1 MMALCAM
8 SVSAQG
14 IEFMPE
20 GSLLQAAV
28 DKAKAENKLVFLDC
42 YTSWCGPCRMMAT
55 KIFPTQEVG
64 DFMNPKYVSIK
75 IDMEKGEGPAVAERL
90 QVSAFPTF
98 VILNGEGAEVGRFV
112 GGSDAKGFME
122 RVEKNSVND
131 GSASLDA
138 RFNAGERDP
147 KFLLDYIE
155 YLNGVYRRQQCNVVA
170 EILLDGKAETF
181 ASDTTLMKVF
191 MNHLSNPYNPAFIY
205 AAKHPEEMAAQVGRE
220 KYDNRIHSVLYRYSN
235 STLKKDGNGGL
246 VLDSKK
252 LDDFYSLMKE
262 CNIAKA
268 SHYKHD
274 VLLRYAESKED
285 WQSYIASMEEYA
297 GADMLDWVMCT
308 KARVLIDKCQ
318 DKTVLDRL
326 KALLQTRYDAL
337 SSGGRQPQEVK
348 GRRASDVTPQQRLEE
363 YIKILNGENVKP
375 A

>member
-1 MMALCAM
+1 MVALCAM

-131 GSASLDA
+131 GSA
-138 RFNAGERDP
+138 
-147 KFLLDYIE
+147 
-155 YLNGVYRRQQCNVVA
+155 
-170 EILLDGKAETF
+170 
-181 ASDTTLMKVF
+181 
-191 MNHLSNPYNPAFIY
+191 
-205 AAKHPEEMAAQVGRE
+205 
-220 KYDNRIHSVLYRYSN
+220 
-235 STLKKDGNGGL
+235 
-246 VLDSKK
+246 
-252 LDDFYSLMKE
+252 
-262 CNIAKA
+262 
-268 SHYKHD
+268 
-274 VLLRYAESKED
+274 
-285 WQSYIASMEEYA
+285 
-297 GADMLDWVMCT
+297 
-308 KARVLIDKCQ
+308 
-318 DKTVLDRL
+318 
-326 KALLQTRYDAL
+326 
-337 SSGGRQPQEVK
+337 
-348 GRRASDVTPQQRLEE
+348 
-363 YIKILNGENVKP
+363 
-375 A
+375 

>member
-155 YLNGVYRRQQCNVVA
+155 YLNGVYRRQQCNTVA

-220 KYDNRIHSVLYRYSN
+220 KYDNRIHRVLYRYSN

-268 SHYKHD
+268 IHYKQD
-274 VLLRYAESKED
+274 ILLRYAESKED

-337 SSGGRQPQEVK
+337 SSGRRQPQVVK
-348 GRRASDVTPQQRLEE
+348 ALKSSDVTPQQRLEE